1 MADAGAESLQ
11 GRLLVATPDLR
22 DPNFDRTV
30 VLLLEHG
37 GGGALGV
44 VLNRPGG
51 TEVAEVLPG
60 WSASTPAPAVVFD
73 GGPVQPTAVI
83 ALGRTREGVEPTVA
97 TPLSTGLVA
106 VDLEA
111 DPAIAT
117 GELGVLR
124 VFAGYAG
131 WSPGQLEGELAAG
144 GWFVLE
150 TEAQDPFTG
159 DPAHLWHD
167 VLARQRGAIALFA
180 GCPPDPS
187 LN

>member
-1 MADAGAESLQ
+1 MAEAGGESLQ

-37 GGGALGV
+37 PDGALGV
-44 VLNRPGG
+44 VLNRPGE
-51 TEVAEVLPG
+51 TEVQEVLPG
-60 WSASTPAPAVVFD
+60 WSDTTPEPAVVFS

-83 ALGRTREGVEPTVA
+83 ALGRVREGVEPTVA
-97 TPLSTGLVA
+97 TPLADDLAT

-111 DPAIAT
+111 DPALAA
-117 GELGVLR
+117 GELGALR
-124 VFAGYAG
+124 IFAGYSG

-150 TEAQDPFTG
+150 PEAQDPFTAAP
-159 DPAHLWHD
+159 DQLWRV
-167 VLARQRGAIALFA
+167 VLARQRGPIALFA
-180 GCPPDPS
+180 RCPPDPS